1 MIRNSALS
9 RGLLLAAVLVGLGLT
24 CWRTRGLAFNE
35 ATQFWSAV
43 GTVGAVVVAL
53 ALASI
58 QRGKDRRDEARRAA
72 AAAVLLSGDI
82 YNLRAAMSS
91 VVDHAEQVKQ
101 NPFGYGPW
109 LSGVSHYLKNYP
121 PVIADKYLP
130 FVGDL
135 PPGAL
140 FDLTIA
146 DRWLANFKKRYAF
159 NDGVTLLDVA
169 NGFDAMIDEIVAGY
183 RVVVSATD
191 KLHPLSQVPGRPPWN
206 ANAPSWAVPPE
217 LEE

>member
-1 MIRNSALS
+1 MIGNRAL
-9 RGLLLAAVLVGLGLT
+9 GGGVLFVAVWVGLGVT
-24 CWRTRGLAFNE
+24 YWKTRTLGLAD
-35 ATQFWSAV
+35 AAQLWSAV

-53 ALASI
+53 ALALA
-58 QRGKDRRDEARRAA
+58 QTGKERRDEARRAA
-72 AAAVLLSGDI
+72 AAAVLISGDI

-101 NPFGYGPW
+101 NPFGYAPW
-109 LSGVSHYLKNYP
+109 LSSVSQYLKNYP

-135 PPGAL
+135 PSGTL

-146 DRWLANFKKRYAF
+146 DRWLANFKKRHAF
-159 NDGVTLLDVA
+159 GDGATLLEVA
-169 NGFDAMIDEIVAGY
+169 NGFDAMIDEIVMGY
-183 RVVVSATD
+183 GVVVSATNQ
-191 KLHPLSQVPGRPPWN
+191 LHPLSQVPGRAPWN
-206 ANAPSWAVPPE
+206 MDAPSWAVPPN

>member
-1 MIRNSALS
+1 MGRGALF
-9 RGLLLAAVLVGLGLT
+9 VVILVGLGVT
-24 CWRTRGLAFNE
+24 CWRTRALGFAE
-35 ATQFWSAV
+35 ATQLWSAV
-43 GTVGAVVVAL
+43 GTVGAVAVAL
-53 ALASI
+53 ALAFL
-58 QRGKDRRDEARRAA
+58 QTGKERRDEAKRAA
-72 AAAVLLSGDI
+72 AAAILLSGDI

-101 NPFGYGPW
+101 NPFGYGQW

-135 PPGAL
+135 PPDAL

-159 NDGVTLLDVA
+159 DEGVTLLEVA
-169 NGFDAMIDEIVAGY
+169 NGFSVMIDEIVAGY

-191 KLHPLSQVPGRPPWN
+191 RLHPLSQVPGRAPWN